1 MSDDKKRRT
10 INLVIAVLLIITA
23 LIALVEGYA
32 LQEKTDIVFDRQ
44 KERIGIISAMD
55 SETELL
61 LEEAKIDHVDTI
73 GGIDYN
79 VGKLHGQDVVIT
91 GTGIGKVLSASGT
104 AAMLNNFNITEVIFT
119 GIAGGVED
127 ETKVLDEVIGTKLI
141 YHDYGTITKDGFKWT
156 TGNTGEMVGK
166 DGYFFCDEKLVDL
179 AYASAC
185 EVLGEEHVFKG
196 VIATGDQYIAS
207 EEYVDYLDEKFDAK
221 ACEMEGAAIGSVC
234 TQYETPFVILRAMS
248 DKADGQSHESFD
260 NMGDIAADNSARI
273 VMHMLD
279 SMQAEK

>member
-1 MSDDKKRRT
+1 
-10 INLVIAVLLIITA
+10 VILIITA
-23 LIALVEGYA
+23 LIALVEGCA
-32 LQEKTDIVFDRQ
+32 LREKTDIVFDRQ

-91 GTGIGKVLSASGT
+91 GTGIGKVLSASAT
-104 AAMLNNFNITEVIFT
+104 AAMLNNFNITEAIFT

-127 ETKVLDEVIGTKLI
+127 ETKVLDEVIGTKLV

-166 DGYFFCDEKLVDL
+166 DGYFFCDEELVDL

-221 ACEMEGAAIGSVC
+221 ACEMEGAAIGAVC